1 MQSTL
6 AYETKKKKLTLY
18 SVVLLVAVQAIP
30 LPVLLREGRSVT

>member
-6 AYETKKKKLTLY
+6 AYETKKKLTLY

-30 LPVLLREGRSVT
+30 LPVLLREGRSVA